1 MTQTQRNWMIEAI
14 INCFPLVIFQH
25 EQEKLEI
32 MMAKYVDPKTIISER
47 EIDEDVI
54 YLDNI
59 YGE

>member
-1 MTQTQRNWMIEAI
+1 MI
-14 INCFPLVIFQH
+14 
-25 EQEKLEI
+25 
-32 MMAKYVDPKTIISER
+32 AKYADPNTIISEW

>member
-14 INCFPLVIFQH
+14 TNCFPLVVFQH

-32 MMAKYVDPKTIISER
+32 MIAKYADPNTIISEW